1 MDGEC
6 QVNVTYNM
14 SGPGNSY
21 IFMKE
26 FMSTSC
32 YSELDLMYKPKNWVK
47 NKLTENTTVYLLYP
61 SILQAEKSNLCFRE
75 SYCIGTALNRSW

>member
-32 YSELDLMYKPKNWVK
+32 YSELDLMYKPKN
-47 NKLTENTTVYLLYP
+47 
-61 SILQAEKSNLCFRE
+61 
-75 SYCIGTALNRSW
+75 